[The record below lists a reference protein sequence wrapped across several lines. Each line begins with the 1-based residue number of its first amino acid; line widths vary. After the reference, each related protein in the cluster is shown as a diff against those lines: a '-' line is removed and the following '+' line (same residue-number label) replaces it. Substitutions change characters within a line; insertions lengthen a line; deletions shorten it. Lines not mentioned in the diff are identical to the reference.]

1 MNVSL
6 TVGASTLTVTV
17 NAAPPALDVAN
28 ATLGSTMEVQ
38 TYQAL
43 PLVMSNQPRDPTAFL
58 YLTPGVTGGSGT
70 NQFNGG
76 QSNLN
81 ETYIDGI
88 AMDDVNQQG
97 DWATIHSTFSVDAV
111 EQF

>member
-1 MNVSL
+1 
-6 TVGASTLTVTV
+6 
-17 NAAPPALDVAN
+17 
-28 ATLGSTMEVQ
+28 MEVQ

-81 ETYIDGI
+81 ETYID
-88 AMDDVNQQG
+88 
-97 DWATIHSTFSVDAV
+97 
-111 EQF
+111 